1 MAEYELRSMSWVRR
15 DCSII
20 SSAHGSSVVF
30 VTWAERVLV
39 QTLGKGYGLDVWTC
53 ACRFLGAWSS
63 VVLSVDVIAAAC
75 VVSVWWR
82 ISLQCVLLVL
92 SMHRSSVVLLM
103 YLLGSKRC
111 RLQL

>member
-20 SSAHGSSVVF
+20 SSADGSSVVF

-39 QTLGKGYGLDVWTC
+39 QTVGKGYGLDVWTC

-63 VVLSVDVIAAAC
+63 VVLSSCRAASVVSVDVIAAAC

-92 SMHRSSVVLLM
+92 SMHRS
-103 YLLGSKRC
+103 
-111 RLQL
+111 